1 MHLPQ
6 SDTELVGRSQE
17 MNQLHKLLK
26 RTIQAQG
33 QVVLLIGEAG
43 IGKTR
48 LLASLTSLAKNY
60 NFEVVRG
67 ECSEP
72 DQDFPYAP
80 IIDGLRTRF
89 SGITAEE
96 LQHIIGPFQS
106 ELLRLLPELALQF
119 DIPTHPGWLDPEAEK
134 RRLFEV
140 LVQVYQRIARSGLL
154 LIFEDIHWCDDSSL
168 EFVRILT
175 RRVSKL
181 PIMVALSSRVVT
193 PESEVAKLQSYLDRS
208 ENAQTTT
215 LQPLTEAETESLLK
229 TVLQTTEAIHPTLLQ
244 RLYSLTQGN
253 PLYAQQIVYMLQQ
266 NRQINLVNGA
276 WIVTDASS
284 EVEIPQSIR
293 QTIQQQLA
301 VLTDEETRLLQVAG
315 VAGREFSL
323 TLLQGLLHF
332 DDALLLKL
340 IKKLTKLHFFHEIS
354 RDRFAFHHAVIRQ
367 VIYDSLL
374 IRERQ
379 HIHQAIL
386 HYLQDTQA
394 PVTLV
399 DLSHHAYNAE
409 DWEAAFDYGLQAGK
423 HALALHSSQA
433 AVEQFTHAIQAA
445 SRLGKRDIA
454 KLSMLRGDAFSNL
467 SRFQAAHADY
477 ETALQIAEAADDRM
491 SAWQAV
497 IALAKLWAA
506 QDYRRVKDY
515 CERAL
520 ALARAMDDAATIAH
534 SLNRLGNWH
543 LNTGQVELA
552 LQHYE
557 DALTVF
563 DGSNGLAG
571 KAETFSLIGMAANAS
586 FYFSKSVDY
595 YRRAIELYRQ
605 LDNRQALAWTL
616 ANLGLITA
624 DTEMIRASIEIARE
638 IGFYSAEAYG
648 CICAGNV
655 YSNRGDYSPALA
667 YVERAVDLAQA
678 INHTEWLAAAHLR
691 LGLIYRDLFDLDK
704 ATEHAATGT
713 ALAKQSGSHW
723 FIARAIGL
731 NVSILVAN
739 NQLAEAEALL
749 TEYQAPAKPIL
760 QQFEITL
767 ARAELAR
774 ARAQPE
780 KIIEI
785 AEAMAHVT
793 HDTEEDL
800 PVVPYFTFYRP
811 LIAEAYLRLEER
823 EQALITLESARRD
836 CERFHLLSLL
846 WQIDIML
853 GKIHAQDHET
863 TSHEYYQ
870 SAQATIGQIAQTVPA
885 ELRANFLHRALA
897 KMPTSK
903 RNAVDQMAAHDLT
916 RRETEIVHEIALGKN
931 NQQIADDLHI
941 TIKTVEAHITRI
953 LSKLSM
959 TSRTQ
964 IALWAVEKDL

>member
-6 SDTELVGRSQE
+6 SDIQLVGRSRE
-17 MNQLHKLLK
+17 MNDLHTLLK
-26 RTIQAQG
+26 RTAQVQG
-33 QVVLLIGEAG
+33 HVVLLSGEAG
-43 IGKTR
+43 IGKTQ
-48 LLASLTSLAKNY
+48 LLTSLTGLAKQY
-60 NFEVVRG
+60 KFEVVRG
-67 ECSEP
+67 ECNEL

-80 IIDGLRTRF
+80 IIDGLRTHF

-96 LQHIIGPFQS
+96 LQRIIGPFQS
-106 ELLRLLPELALQF
+106 EILRLFPELSLQF
-119 DIPTHPGWLDPEAEK
+119 DILTHPGWLDPEAEK

-140 LVQVYQRIARSGLL
+140 LVQIYQRIATSGLL
-154 LIFEDIHWCDDSSL
+154 LIFEDIHWSDDTSL
-168 EFVRILT
+168 EFLRILT

-181 PIMVALSSRVVT
+181 PIMVALSSRNVP

-215 LQPLTEAETESLLK
+215 LHLLTEVETESLLK
-229 TVLQTTEAIHPTLLQ
+229 TVLKTTEAIHPSLFQ

-253 PLYAQQIVYMLQQ
+253 PLYAQQIVHMLQQ
-266 NRQINLVNGA
+266 NRQINLVNGV
-276 WIVTDASS
+276 WIVTDVNS

-301 VLTDEETRLLQVAG
+301 MLTDEDVRLLQVAG

-323 TLLQGLLHF
+323 TLLQTLLHF

-340 IKKLTKLHFFHEIS
+340 IKKLTKLHFFNEIS
-354 RDRFAFHHAVIRQ
+354 RDRFAFRHAVIRQ

-379 HIHQAIL
+379 SIHQAIL
-386 HYLQDTQA
+386 RYLQNLYE
-394 PVTLV
+394 PVSLV

-409 DWEAAFDYGLQAGK
+409 DWEAAFNYGFQAGQ

-477 ETALQIAEAADDRM
+477 ETALQIAEAAGDRI
-491 SAWQAV
+491 SAWQAM
-497 IALAKLWAA
+497 IALAKLWTA

-520 ALARAMDDAATIAH
+520 VLAREMDDVASIAH

-543 LNTGQVELA
+543 LNDGQVDLA

-557 DALTVF
+557 DALTIF
-563 DGSNGLAG
+563 DGSSDLAG
-571 KAETFSLIGMAANAS
+571 KAETFGLIGMAANAN
-586 FYFSKSVDY
+586 FYFSKSADY
-595 YRRAIELYRQ
+595 YRRAIELYRH

-616 ANLGLITA
+616 ANMGLITSDA
-624 DTEMIRASIEIARE
+624 EMIHESIDIARE

-648 CICAGNV
+648 CICVGNI
-655 YSNRGDYSPALA
+655 YSYRGDYSSALA
-667 YVERAVDLAQA
+667 YVDRAVDLAQS

-704 ATEHAATGT
+704 ATEHAVTGT

-739 NQLAEAEALL
+739 NQFAEAEALL
-749 TEYQAPAKPIL
+749 AEYHAPPKPIL

-780 KIIEI
+780 KILEI
-785 AEAMAHVT
+785 AEAMANVS

-800 PVVPYFTFYRP
+800 PLVPYFTFYRL
-811 LIAEAYLRLEER
+811 LIAEAYLRLDEQ
-823 EQALITLESARRD
+823 EQAFITLEIAKRD
-836 CERFHLLSLL
+836 CEHFHLLSLL
-846 WQIDIML
+846 WQIDAML
-853 GKIHAQDHET
+853 AKIYSQDHET
-863 TSHEYYQ
+863 TAHEYYQ
-870 SAQATIGQIAQTVPA
+870 SAQDTINQIAQTVP
-885 ELRANFLHRALA
+885 EDLRTNFLKHTLA
-897 KMPTSK
+897 AIPASNMLGVTK
-903 RNAVDQMAAHDLT
+903 VEDHDLT

-931 NQQIADDLHI
+931 NQQIAGDLHI

-953 LSKLSM
+953 LSKLDM

-964 IALWAVEKDL
+964 IALWAVDKDL

>member
-1 MHLPQ
+1 MHLSQ

-17 MNQLHKLLK
+17 MDQLHSLLK
-26 RTIQAQG
+26 RTAQAQG
-33 QVVLLIGEAG
+33 QVVLLSGEAG

-48 LLASLTSLAKNY
+48 LLTSLTNLAKHY
-60 NFEVVRG
+60 NFDVVRG
-67 ECSEP
+67 ECNEL

-80 IIDGLRTRF
+80 IIDGLRTHF
-89 SGITAEE
+89 SGLTIEE
-96 LQHIIGPFQS
+96 LQRIIGPFQS
-106 ELLRLLPELALQF
+106 EILRLLPELTLQF
-119 DIPTHPGWLDPEAEK
+119 DIPTQPGWLDSEAEK

-140 LVQVYQRIARSGLL
+140 LVQICQRIATAGLL
-154 LIFEDIHWCDDSSL
+154 LIFEDIHWCDDTSL

-181 PIMVALSSRVVT
+181 PIMVVISSRIVT

-208 ENAQTTT
+208 ENAHSI
-215 LQPLTEAETESLLK
+215 LMHLLTEAETESLLK
-229 TVLQTTEAIHPTLLQ
+229 TVLRTTESIHPALLQ

-253 PLYAQQIVYMLQQ
+253 PLYAQQIIHMLQQ
-266 NRQINLVNGA
+266 NRQINLVNDV

-301 VLTDEETRLLQVAG
+301 VLIDEEVRLLQVAG

-323 TLLQGLLHF
+323 TLLQTLLHF
-332 DDALLLKL
+332 DDAMLLKL
-340 IKKLTKLHFFHEIS
+340 IKKLTNLHFFNEIS

-379 HIHQAIL
+379 SIHQAIL
-386 HYLQDTQA
+386 HYLQTAQA
-394 PVTLV
+394 PVNLV

-467 SRFQAAHADY
+467 NRFQEAHADY
-477 ETALQIAEAADDRM
+477 EMALQIAKAADDRM
-491 SAWQAV
+491 SAWQAM
-497 IALAKLWAA
+497 IALAKHWTA

-515 CERAL
+515 CDRAL
-520 ALARAMDDAATIAH
+520 TLARAMDDAASIAH

-543 LNTGQVELA
+543 LNAGQVELA

-557 DALTVF
+557 DALTFF

-571 KAETFSLIGMAANAS
+571 KAETFSLIGMAANAN
-586 FYFSKSVDY
+586 FYFGKSVEY
-595 YRRAIELYRQ
+595 YRRAIELYRR

-624 DTEMIRASIEIARE
+624 DTEMIRESIDIARE

-655 YSNRGDYSPALA
+655 YSYRGDYSSALA
-667 YVERAVDLAQA
+667 YVDRGVDLAQA

-691 LGLIYRDLFDLDK
+691 LGLIYCDLFNLDL

-713 ALAKQSGSHW
+713 ALAKQLGSHW
-723 FIARAIGL
+723 FITRAIGL
-731 NVSILVAN
+731 NIRILVAN
-739 NQLAEAEALL
+739 NQLAEAESLL
-749 TEYQAPAKPIL
+749 AEYQAPAKPIL
-760 QQFEITL
+760 QQYEIII

-785 AEAMAHVT
+785 AETLMHVT
-793 HDTEEDL
+793 YDSEENL
-800 PVVPYFTFYRP
+800 PVVPYFIYFSP
-811 LIAEAYLRLEER
+811 LIVEAYLCVDER
-823 EQALITLESARRD
+823 EQALITLESARRE
-836 CERFHLLSLL
+836 CEHFHLLSLL
-846 WQIDIML
+846 WQIDIMFA
-853 GKIHAQDHET
+853 KIYSRDHEAT
-863 TSHEYYQ
+863 ARKYYQ
-870 SAQATIGQIAQTVPA
+870 SAHATIGQIAQTVP
-885 ELRANFLHRALA
+885 EDLREKFLRNALA
-897 KMPTSK
+897 EIPVSK
-903 RNAVDQMAAHDLT
+903 TLDVTRVEDYDLT

-931 NQQIADDLHI
+931 NQQIAGDLHI

-953 LSKLSM
+953 LSKLDM

-964 IALWAVEKDL
+964 IALWAVENNL